1 MAELDILKILARDT
15 IDVEAVEETLKYASV
30 RNFRNLYD
38 IQRSIVGVQRFDVP
52 INDLVRITR
61 LSVESYNTH
70 YPHRYGYTITGS
82 IVSDEAKKKC
92 KSLGLY
98 GKALSQEALSG
109 YKDFITHNF
118 LLFIDGKFIDTAELV
133 LGDSEVTV
141 VLDINPGDDAKEE
154 LHDGIPMDDY
164 RDYCERNCMVTIFL
178 VPNFYCGIAEFNLA
192 TFEMVLKRTIPTKR
206 FDNVNGFDSM
216 KTIFYTNATI
226 TDKSTMLGLHCDVD
240 PETKAVTVAEDVTF
254 TTNRLKFTAITLDS
268 IYEIKV
274 IEPGEDLWF
283 MTDDEKYNTPLPVE
297 NIIPFVERDGALVF
311 DNEVTM
317 ELYYPNIYHVLNTKP
332 EDRVWLYIL
341 YSDSVDA
348 KYDNDLAILR
358 LLSGDLLSRYKIDSL
373 PEFVKNYMPSNIT
386 WFDKEEFCSSIYY
399 PDRVLYNIDALAN
412 YVLTDKNILLKYL
425 HYRLDYVPR
434 YYVNIAKL
442 NLEDR
447 VRTDTYKEC
456 NETGEIVFFD
466 EPNYVFSMKR
476 RYSGDY
482 FGTDFRIFID
492 GRFINPKLY
501 AFITTMDFYHFYIP
515 TKLIKEDSVIELERY
530 REYNFTRPLNVDTY
544 NKFVTI
550 EIPKKIGRIYTHDIV
565 VVDETTR
572 IYLDPAQYTVMAY
585 SDVVDKEIEVMGGQ
599 YSIIKDYFKICLTD
613 LAPDLSHKFKIIVD
627 HTMTTRTFDLDV
639 DNYEFPLTINIP
651 NYKCVQE
658 HDVRAFSGNVLLP
671 EEAYSINNNGMHLRD
686 ADVSFYVDFEEV
698 TTENFT
704 HVTIDEL
711 PTSIHREFKL
721 DYIDNEYGFVDT
733 GDKLSLPLDLK
744 WYDIYL
750 NGVKLNKYNVDIIT
764 SNKFFVKNV
773 ESRRNL
779 YIYARGDIYDEF
791 NFIHSQNLENKLF
804 DDIDQ
809 IYKDLIIDRDVIK
822 DTLTDITEGLLLEL
836 GRINEFV
843 QDVLQY
849 IFINPNEMQI
859 DEDIQREYADLLDEY
874 DILWLDTNTNPDAL
888 MKVMIN
894 SNRRDT
900 IMKKGQYR
908 YGFTP
913 LHIGSHSDARNGEY
927 LCDPVTGDPGMKDA
941 DGSIIST
948 GILNRLNSHKDR
960 FGDLLASYNL
970 QNMSIYHVEP
980 TQNTHAIVVTKDSA
994 LIEEPI
1000 ELDGIVKKF
1009 MLSIDMDVLEKGY
1022 QDVMQHSS
1030 YMPRVEIGYKTA
1042 SNPDAVNVTITT
1054 LDDLNNSFILLTR
1067 DPLISIDHIT
1077 LLPETNEDTDT
1088 MDNVKCVLHS
1098 VLVAF

>member
-1 MAELDILKILARDT
+1 MAELDILKILAKDT
-15 IDVEAVEETLKYASV
+15 IDVDAVEETLKYASV

-38 IQRSIVGVQRFDVP
+38 IQRGIVGVKRFDVP

-70 YPHRYGYTITGS
+70 YPHRYGYKIMENV
-82 IVSDEAKKKC
+82 ISDDAKKKC
-92 KSLGLY
+92 HSLGLY
-98 GKALSQEALSG
+98 GKALSQETLSS

-118 LLFIDGKFIDTAELV
+118 LMFIDGKFIDSAEMVIGDNELTV
-133 LGDSEVTV
+133 L
-141 VLDINPGDDAKEE
+141 LDINPGEDTKEE
-154 LHDGIPMDDY
+154 LHDGIPMEDY
-164 RDYCERNCMVTIFL
+164 NDYCARNCIVTIFL

-192 TFEMVLKRTIPTKR
+192 TFEMVLKRTIPTTR
-206 FDNVNGFDSM
+206 FSSVDGFDST

-226 TDKSTMLGLHCDVD
+226 KDKSTMLGLHCDVD
-240 PETKAVTVAEDVTF
+240 SDTKTVTVSDEAVF

-283 MTDDEKYNTPLPVE
+283 MTDDERYNTPLPVE
-297 NIIPFVERDGALVF
+297 NIIPFVERDGALLF
-311 DNEVTM
+311 DNEVKM
-317 ELYYPNIYHVLNTKP
+317 ELYYPNIYHVVNTKP

-341 YSDSVDA
+341 YLDSVDA
-348 KYDNDLAILR
+348 KYDNDLEILK

-373 PEFVKNYMPSNIT
+373 PEFVKNYMPTNVT
-386 WFDKEEFCSSIYY
+386 WFNKDEFCNSIYY
-399 PDRVLYNIDALAN
+399 PDRVLYNIDALAA
-412 YVLTDKNILLKYL
+412 YALVDKNILLKYL
-425 HYRLDYVPR
+425 HYRLDYAPR
-434 YYVNIAKL
+434 YYINIAKL

-447 VRTDTYKEC
+447 IRTDTYKEC
-456 NETGEIVFFD
+456 DESGEIVFFD

-476 RYSGDY
+476 RYAGDY

-492 GRFINPKLY
+492 GNFINPKLY
-501 AFITTMDFYHFYIP
+501 AFITSMDFYHFYIP
-515 TKLIKEDSVIELERY
+515 TRLVQPDSIIELEKY
-530 REYNFTRPLNVDTY
+530 REYSFMKSLNVDSY
-544 NKFVTI
+544 NEFVKI
-550 EIPKKIGRIYTHDIV
+550 DIPSDIGRIYTHDII
-565 VVDETTR
+565 VVDETDR
-572 IYLDPAQYTVMAY
+572 VYLEDTNQYKIMAY
-585 SDVVDKEIEVMGGQ
+585 SDVVDKEIELEGRE
-599 YSIIKDYFKICLTD
+599 YSIIKGYFKICLTD
-613 LAPDLSHKFKIIVD
+613 LAPSLDHKFRIIVD
-627 HTMTTRTFDLDV
+627 HTLTTRTFDLNVNDY
-639 DNYEFPLTINIP
+639 DFPLTINIP
-651 NYKCVQE
+651 NYKFVQE
-658 HDVRAFSGNVLLP
+658 HDVRAFSGNLLLP
-671 EEAYSINNNGMHLRD
+671 EDAYSINNNGLHLRD
-686 ADVSFYVDFEEV
+686 ADVSFYVDFDEV
-698 TTENFT
+698 TTEDFT
-704 HVTIDEL
+704 HITIDEL
-711 PTSIHREFKL
+711 PTSIRKEFEL

-733 GDKLSLPLDLK
+733 GDSLSLPLDLK

-750 NGVKLNKYNVDIIT
+750 NGRKLNKYNVDIIT
-764 SNKFFVKNV
+764 SNKFFVKGV

-779 YIYARGDIYDEF
+779 YIYARGDIYNEF
-791 NFIHSQNLENKLF
+791 NFIHSQNLENKIF

-809 IYKDLIIDRDVIK
+809 IYEDLIIDRDIIK
-822 DTLTDITEGLLLEL
+822 DTLTDITEGLMLDL

-859 DEDIQREYADLLDEY
+859 DEEIQKEFADLLDEF
-874 DILWLDTNTNPDAL
+874 DILWLDSNTNPDAL

-913 LHIGSHSDARNGEY
+913 LHIGNHVDARNGEY

-960 FGDLLASYNL
+960 FSDLLASYNL
-970 QNMSIYHVEP
+970 QSMSIYHVEP

-1009 MLSIDMDVLEKGY
+1009 MMSIDMDVLEKGL
-1022 QDVMQHSS
+1022 QDVMQHSA
-1030 YMPRVEIGYKTA
+1030 YMPRIEIGYKTA

-1054 LDDLNNSFILLTR
+1054 LNDLNNSFILLTQ
-1067 DPLISIDHIT
+1067 DPLVSIDHIT
-1077 LLPETNEDTDT
+1077 LLPETGGDT

>member
-70 YPHRYGYTITGS
+70 YPHRYGYTIAGS

-133 LGDSEVTV
+133 LSDSEVTV

-240 PETKAVTVAEDVTF
+240 PETKAVTVAEDVIF

-434 YYVNIAKL
+434 YYINIAKL

-627 HTMTTRTFDLDV
+627 HTLTTRTFDLDV

-908 YGFTP
+908 YG
-913 LHIGSHSDARNGEY
+913 
-927 LCDPVTGDPGMKDA
+927 
-941 DGSIIST
+941 
-948 GILNRLNSHKDR
+948 
-960 FGDLLASYNL
+960 
-970 QNMSIYHVEP
+970 
-980 TQNTHAIVVTKDSA
+980 
-994 LIEEPI
+994 
-1000 ELDGIVKKF
+1000 
-1009 MLSIDMDVLEKGY
+1009 
-1022 QDVMQHSS
+1022 
-1030 YMPRVEIGYKTA
+1030 
-1042 SNPDAVNVTITT
+1042 
-1054 LDDLNNSFILLTR
+1054 
-1067 DPLISIDHIT
+1067 
-1077 LLPETNEDTDT
+1077 
-1088 MDNVKCVLHS
+1088 
-1098 VLVAF
+1098 